1 MNRVKGVRVILV
13 MEEGGDE
20 DEMVVVDAAINP
32 DDGQSITASIENG
45 FFVYEAPD
53 GKREF
58 KPNGNQ
64 TVTIFVKRSEL

>member
-1 MNRVKGVRVILV
+1 
-13 MEEGGDE
+13 
-20 DEMVVVDAAINP
+20 MVVVDAAINP